1 MELSSRWVLP
11 PATQVERSCTT
22 MQLPFSAFLN
32 TKCLFLPSSWRIHA
46 SFLERSGLGV
56 IFFCSSAVV
65 SLCIPLTSGYL
76 LLEASVEISA

>member
-56 IFFCSSAVV
+56 LFLCSSAVV
-65 SLCIPLTSGYL
+65 FSMYSSNFGL
-76 LLEASVEISA
+76 LAFGGIR